1 MARNIVTLSQVIS
14 NFKVLNE
21 ADTYCAGT
29 SDTVIR
35 ALALRG
41 IREMGFDMMK
51 RVRSLRLPVNTSLST
66 VDLPDDFVDLVKI
79 GYVGKDGLVYVFGEN
94 KNINYSQSYVD
105 PMVDSDGDGVFDRED
120 DKGPVT
126 SIPTLL
132 SGQESFLFRNYLYE
146 NTYGALYGLGG
157 GHYSGEY
164 RLNLDQNRIEL
175 YPAGTADE
183 VVIEYI
189 ADEARSSNPSVHI
202 YLEPALNAYIYYK
215 IVERKAIVP
224 FNEKA
229 RARQEFYNEKRLANS
244 RLKSFSKEEALKTI
258 RKNFKQ
264 SPKY

>member
-1 MARNIVTLSQVIS
+1 MSRNTVTLSQVIS

-21 ADTYCAGT
+21 GDNYCAGT
-29 SDTVIR
+29 SDSVIR

-51 RVRSLRLPVNTSLST
+51 RVRSLKLPVNTALNT
-66 VDLPDDFVDLVKI
+66 VDLPDDFVDIVKI
-79 GYVGKDGLVYVFGEN
+79 GYVGQDGLVYVFGEN
-94 KNINYSQSYVD
+94 KNVNYSQSYVD
-105 PMVDSDGDGVFDRED
+105 GMIDSDGDGVYGRED
-120 DKGPVT
+120 DKGDVSPIG
-126 SIPTLL
+126 SIL

-146 NTYGALYGLGG
+146 NTFGALYGLGG

-164 RLNLDQNRIEL
+164 RMNLDQNRIEL
-175 YPAGTADE
+175 YPSGTYGE

-202 YLEPALNAYIYYK
+202 YLEPALNSYIYYK
-215 IVERKAIVP
+215 IIERKSNVNM
-224 FNEKA
+224 NEKM
-229 RARQEFYNEKRLANS
+229 RARQEYYNERRLANS

>member
-14 NFKVLNE
+14 NFKILNE
-21 ADTYCAGT
+21 ADSYCAAT

-51 RVRSLRLPVNTSLST
+51 RIRSLRLPVNTSLST
-66 VDLPDDFVDLVKI
+66 VDLPDDFVDLTKI
-79 GYVGKDGLVYVFGEN
+79 GYVGLDGLVYVFGEN
-94 KNINYSQSYVD
+94 KNINYSQSYVM
-105 PMVDSDGDGVFDRED
+105 PMIDSDGDGVYDRVD
-120 DKGPVT
+120 DKDLSVSSSGVQ
-126 SIPTLL
+126 
-132 SGQESFLFRNYLYE
+132 SGQESFLFNNYLYG

-157 GHYSGEY
+157 GQYSGQY
-164 RLNLDQNRIEL
+164 RLNLDQNRIEIF
-175 YPAGTADE
+175 PAGGANE

-202 YLEPALNAYIYYK
+202 YLEPALNSYIYYK

-224 FNEKA
+224 SNEKA
-229 RARQEFYNEKRLANS
+229 RARQEYYNEKRIANS
-244 RLKSFSKEEALKTI
+244 RIKSFSKEEALKTI